1 MRMETLEDLSDKL
14 QAELSWRKNELFKL
28 KTFMASSDVLKTI
41 LLRSALSLL
50 SAHFEGFVRE
60 ASGFYLLYVSAQK
73 IKCQMLSGNFAVILL
88 DTYFRKCKTTNKN
101 SPRVNLIDSYQNIQ
115 NTVFLI
121 REKELS
127 QIISMHSNPKMDVLD
142 DLLSIL
148 GIESDIFRLKKRYI
162 EENLLRNRHKIVHGE
177 RYPVQYTDFIEIL
190 DKIVGL
196 MDDYNDL
203 ILKSA
208 EDQCY
213 IKKG

>member
-1 MRMETLEDLSDKL
+1 
-14 QAELSWRKNELFKL
+14 
-28 KTFMASSDVLKTI
+28 
-41 LLRSALSLL
+41 
-50 SAHFEGFVRE
+50 
-60 ASGFYLLYVSAQK
+60 
-73 IKCQMLSGNFAVILL
+73 
-88 DTYFRKCKTTNKN
+88 
-101 SPRVNLIDSYQNIQ
+101 
-115 NTVFLI
+115 
-121 REKELS
+121 
-127 QIISMHSNPKMDVLD
+127 MHSNPKMDVLD

-177 RYPVQYTDFIEIL
+177 RYPVQYTDFIEIF

-213 IKKG
+213 MKKG